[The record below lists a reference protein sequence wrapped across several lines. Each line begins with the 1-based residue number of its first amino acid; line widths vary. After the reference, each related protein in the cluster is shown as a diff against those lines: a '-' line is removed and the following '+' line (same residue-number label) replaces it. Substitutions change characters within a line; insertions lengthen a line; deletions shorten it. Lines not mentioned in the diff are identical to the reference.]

1 MPLWV
6 SVPITV
12 VIVLLVLGALGMAID
27 KSARE

>member
-6 SVPITV
+6 SVGITV
-12 VIVLLVLGALGMAID
+12 VLVLIVIGALGVAID